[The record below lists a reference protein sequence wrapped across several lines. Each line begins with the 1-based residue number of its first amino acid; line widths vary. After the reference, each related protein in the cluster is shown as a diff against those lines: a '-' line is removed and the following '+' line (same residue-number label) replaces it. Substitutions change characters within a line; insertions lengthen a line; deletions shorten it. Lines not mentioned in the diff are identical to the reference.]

1 MDIDF
6 SEVGPTE
13 ETVQAL
19 MEYLVGPLLPLK
31 HSDIAKGIPSESQ
44 QKSVAKQVHAAAV
57 LYNYYHIKHHR
68 EREFLKF
75 DQFCNLAIMFK
86 PSILQHMKYMRQ
98 SDRPIIDDPENQ
110 LSLTEK
116 AIMDACTISETLL
129 DASAN
134 ITSIIKGWPIT
145 KVAVL
150 LIDSKRENCFLQFNN
165 GVWSVIEKDLS
176 SDVSGIGSE
185 SKTNKKRRMLYMKE
199 DDAEGEAGLQQL
211 AFSAVKEVAGIIT
224 GELKVLEG
232 HIVYSLSRAK
242 TATRFYI
249 VQSTQPISED
259 SLVPIQDAICSL
271 QGPVVKKSSG
281 SWVITPVVEYYHLL
295 PYAEK
300 ISEWFSRVSNSLR
313 HQVEEGSA
321 DESVILGSQKSCE
334 KESGESKS
342 LSCDN
347 LQIKS
352 NLELESVQISNSS
365 KENRYKSNKY
375 CTTLEPVRKAPH
387 DVVTSRSIEF
397 PFDKEA
403 METENS
409 NGNRITGSYGDSVKQ
424 KDMNGASGES
434 NKGID
439 RPMVSLQKGNQNT
452 KMHTPLKVYRH
463 EKRTTTTNAI
473 SNKEGLKDLKNLKNM
488 STVSECKD
496 QSVDG
501 EKKTCIDSCHENAT
515 LAVDRALASVKQ
527 NAESLEDF
535 KITVDAK
542 RSELSEAA
550 LRALLKKR
558 EKLCNQQ
565 RNIEAELTLCDK
577 KIQAIRHGGIGDCL
591 GLKLEAVID
600 CCNEICQQD
609 ENRDLHV
616 GKSLPFSGKSLCEAQ
631 LTLRNACQELDDICL
646 SNNWM
651 LPTYRTSCSDGG
663 FVANVTVKG
672 TDFECSN
679 VSGVQPSIREARN
692 SAATQVITK
701 LQQMAIQHT
710 TAALL

>member
-1 MDIDF
+1 MGCEGTMDI
-6 SEVGPTE
+6 EVGPIE

-31 HSDIAKGIPSESQ
+31 HSDISKRIPSESQ
-44 QKSVAKQVHAAAV
+44 QKSVAEQVHAAAV
-57 LYNYYHIKHHR
+57 LYNYYHIKHHQK
-68 EREFLKF
+68 REFLKF

-86 PSILQHMKYMRQ
+86 PSILHHMKYMRQ

-134 ITSIIKGWPIT
+134 ISSIIKGWPIT

-165 GVWSVIEKDLS
+165 GVWSVIEKEIS
-176 SDVSGIGSE
+176 SEVSGIGSE
-185 SKTNKKRRMLYMKE
+185 SKTNKKRRMLYMNK
-199 DDAEGEAGLQQL
+199 DDAEGEAGFQQL
-211 AFSAVKEVAGIIT
+211 ALSAVKEVAGIIT
-224 GELKVLEG
+224 GELVVLEG
-232 HIVYSLSRAK
+232 HVVYSLSRAK

-271 QGPVVKKSSG
+271 QGPVVRKSSG

-300 ISEWFSRVSNSLR
+300 ISEWFSRVSNSLQ

-321 DESVILGSQKSCE
+321 DESVILGSQKSYE
-334 KESGESKS
+334 KESGESKRVS
-342 LSCDN
+342 YDN
-347 LQIKS
+347 VQIKS
-352 NLELESVQISNSS
+352 NLELESVHMSNSS
-365 KENRYKSNKY
+365 KENRYKSNKH
-375 CTTLEPVRKAPH
+375 CTTLEPIRKAPQ
-387 DVVTSRSIEF
+387 DVATSCSIEF
-397 PFDKEA
+397 AFDKGA

-409 NGNRITGSYGDSVKQ
+409 NGNRITEAYGDSLKQ
-424 KDMNGASGES
+424 KDMNGASGAS
-434 NKGID
+434 NKGLD

-463 EKRTTTTNAI
+463 EKRSTTNAI
-473 SNKEGLKDLKNLKNM
+473 NNKEGLKGLKNM
-488 STVSECKD
+488 STVSKCRD

-501 EKKTCIDSCHENAT
+501 EKKTCIDSPHENAI
-515 LAVDRALASVKQ
+515 LAVDCALASVQQ
-527 NAESLEDF
+527 NAESIEDF
-535 KITVDAK
+535 QITVDAK

-577 KIQAIRHGGIGDCL
+577 KIQAIMHGGIGDCL

-600 CCNEICQQD
+600 CCNEICQKD

-616 GKSLPFSGKSLCEAQ
+616 GKSLPFSGKSLSEAQ
-631 LTLRNACQELDDICL
+631 IILRNACQELDDICL

-651 LPTYRTSCSDGG
+651 LPTYHTSCSDGG

-672 TDFECSN
+672 TDFECSD
-679 VSGVQPSIREARN
+679 VSGIQASIREARN
-692 SAATQVITK
+692 SAATLVIMK

-710 TAALL
+710 TALH